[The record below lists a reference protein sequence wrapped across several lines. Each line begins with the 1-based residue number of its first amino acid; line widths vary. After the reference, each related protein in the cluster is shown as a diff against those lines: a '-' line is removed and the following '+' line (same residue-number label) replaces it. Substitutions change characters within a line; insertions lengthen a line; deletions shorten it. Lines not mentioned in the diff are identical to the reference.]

1 MRFFSKVNYLLLAIT
16 PLTAFAEMCAI
27 YDNNDPRNVG
37 NHWYPEVSMVRE
49 AYTKASPSL
58 RCSALTGSSS
68 ANPATPLPFFFQ
80 QYSTNGFYY
89 VPSSYPEVKDQ
100 IYDFVISPSIYGY
113 DQVQAA
119 YLGRDNPQYK
129 IKLYND
135 KGEVV
140 RMYWAA
146 PHASCYQNTDVKP
159 GAVKKVTYSKRCYH
173 HCKGL
178 ESP

>member
-1 MRFFSKVNYLLLAIT
+1 MKHTQRPAHLFVVARLPAPLLPTLP
-16 PLTAFAEMCAI
+16 PL
-27 YDNNDPRNVG
+27 
-37 NHWYPEVSMVRE
+37 
-49 AYTKASPSL
+49 SL
-58 RCSALTGSSS
+58 
-68 ANPATPLPFFFQ
+68 FFFQ